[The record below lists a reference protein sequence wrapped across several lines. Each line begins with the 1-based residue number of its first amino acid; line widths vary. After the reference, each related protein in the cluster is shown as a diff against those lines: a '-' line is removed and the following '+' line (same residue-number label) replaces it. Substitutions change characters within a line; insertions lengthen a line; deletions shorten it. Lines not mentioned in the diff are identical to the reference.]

1 MSKKSITILAFLWTA
16 IILVLVGIPGNQ
28 IPKVSDWMD
37 VFQPD
42 KIIHVF
48 IFAPFSWLWSKHF
61 MLRTNS
67 KKKGIIISAVFGI
80 LYAISTEIMQF
91 YVFIGRNGNLAD
103 AIADIIG
110 VLVGLVIFYKWTGIK
125 T

>member
-1 MSKKSITILAFLWTA
+1 MSKKSIVILAFLWTVV
-16 IILVLVGIPGNQ
+16 ILVLVGIPGNQ
-28 IPKVSDWMD
+28 VPKVSDWMD

-48 IFAPFSWLWSKHF
+48 IFAPFSWLWSKYF
-61 MLRTNS
+61 MLITNS
-67 KKKGIIISAVFGI
+67 KNKGIIISAVFGI

-103 AIADIIG
+103 AIADIVG
-110 VLVGLVIFYKWTGIK
+110 VLVGLIVFYKWTAK